1 VIQLSF
7 NHLVYL
13 VEAARWTILL
23 SGIAFIG
30 GAMVGLPIAL
40 MRVAKSKVLRG
51 LASGYIQLIQGTPL
65 LIVLFLSYFGLGI
78 LGYKLD
84 PLVAAGISFTI
95 YAAAFL
101 GEIWRGC
108 IEAVPKTQWE
118 ASDCLGLNAFQQYSY
133 VILPQALRIAI
144 PPTVG
149 FMVQI
154 VKNTSLASVIGFVE
168 LARARSSTTLPSSR
182 SRSSPPSLPS
192 ISCCATRSRSPPARW
207 KGGRMPDAKSPTG
220 ESVISV
226 DNVVKEFGPLR
237 VLDGVSL
244 DVTRGQTVAI
254 VGRSGS
260 GKSTLLRCIAG
271 LETVQDGMIT
281 VCGHEVGRPGSAA
294 RAQLRRDVGM
304 VFQSYNLFPHLNV
317 ERNITLALTLV
328 KKQSKEEAK
337 KRAAEV
343 LSMVGLTDKIAS
355 YPEQLSG
362 GQQQRVA
369 IARSLALQPQV
380 MLFDEVTSALD
391 PELTAEVL
399 GVMENLAHHGMTMI
413 SVTHEMGFARRVAD
427 VVVFMHQGK
436 VWETGPTAEVFA
448 NPRTAEFK
456 QFVGSEL

>member
-1 VIQLSF
+1 MPAALEQTADPVVSIRDVI
-7 NHLVYL
+7 
-13 VEAARWTILL
+13 
-23 SGIAFIG
+23 
-30 GAMVGLPIAL
+30 
-40 MRVAKSKVLRG
+40 
-51 LASGYIQLIQGTPL
+51 
-65 LIVLFLSYFGLGI
+65 
-78 LGYKLD
+78 
-84 PLVAAGISFTI
+84 
-95 YAAAFL
+95 
-101 GEIWRGC
+101 
-108 IEAVPKTQWE
+108 
-118 ASDCLGLNAFQQYSY
+118 
-133 VILPQALRIAI
+133 
-144 PPTVG
+144 
-149 FMVQI
+149 
-154 VKNTSLASVIGFVE
+154 
-168 LARARSSTTLPSSR
+168 
-182 SRSSPPSLPS
+182 
-192 ISCCATRSRSPPARW
+192 
-207 KGGRMPDAKSPTG
+207 
-220 ESVISV
+220 
-226 DNVVKEFGPLR
+226 KEFGPLR
-237 VLDGVSL
+237 VLDGVGL
-244 DVTRGQTVAI
+244 EVERGQTVAI

-271 LETVQDGMIT
+271 LETVQGGTIT
-281 VCGHEVGRPGSAA
+281 VCGHPVGRPGSAA

-328 KKQSKEEAK
+328 KKQSKDAAR

-343 LSMVGLTDKIAS
+343 LAMVGLTDKVAS